1 MIIDN
6 VDFHELPAQKYW
18 SFPSG
23 YKKDSKAE
31 TQNMIFSGNY
41 VGARKMD
48 GAFYKFIKDENGNM
62 ELIGRSKSVKG
73 DYIDKIE
80 WVPQLHE
87 FFNSLP
93 NGTCLLGELY
103 FPEKEGS
110 SNVTTIMGC
119 LPQKARDRQEKGMKL
134 HYYVFDVLAFN
145 GESLYQK
152 NIEDRITYLYDINII
167 RNTNYNEYINIAKYY
182 EGKELWNHLQATLN
196 AGGEGIVITKKGT
209 CYQPGKRPA
218 RQTLKVKKEL
228 HETIDCF
235 FTGHATAPTKE
246 YTGKEIETWQYWL
259 NERTDEKLN
268 GEYYKEYFNGAP
280 LIPITKPYF
289 NGWAGSLEIGVIK
302 NDKVVPIGYLSG
314 LSDEIKANY
323 KDYKGK
329 VIEVGAMEVLYN
341 NGKFSGLRHAKLVN
355 FRPDLTI
362 KDCTWEKIFGNENK

>member
-31 TQNMIFSGNY
+31 TQNMIFSGDY

-119 LPQKARDRQEKGMKL
+119 LPQKARKRQEKGMKL
-134 HYYVFDVLAFN
+134 HYYVFDVLAID
-145 GESLYQK
+145 GESIYQQ
-152 NIEDRITYLYDINII
+152 NIEDRVDEIDIL
-167 RNTNYNEYINIAKYY
+167 RKAYKNEKYVKIAEYY
-182 EGKELWNHLQATLN
+182 EGKELWDHLQETLN
-196 AGGEGIVITKKGT
+196 NGGEGVVITKKGT

-235 FTGHATAPTKE
+235 FTGHATAPTEE

-259 NERTDEKLN
+259 NERTGEKLN

-329 VIEVGAMEVLYN
+329 VIEVGAMEVLET
-341 NGKFSGLRHAKLVN
+341 GGLRHAKMLN

-362 KDCTWEKIFGNENK
+362 KECTWEKIWGNENK

>member
-31 TQNMIFSGNY
+31 TQNMIFSGDY

-119 LPQKARDRQEKGMKL
+119 LPQKARNRQEKGMKL
-134 HYYVFDVLAFN
+134 HYYVFDVLAID
-145 GESLYQK
+145 GKSIYQQ
-152 NIEDRITYLYDINII
+152 NIEDRVDEIDIL
-167 RNTNYNEYINIAKYY
+167 RKAYKNEKYVKIAEYY
-182 EGKELWNHLQATLN
+182 EGKELWDHLQETLN
-196 AGGEGIVITKKGT
+196 NGGEGVVITKKGT

-235 FTGHATAPTKE
+235 FTGHITAPTKE

-259 NERTDEKLN
+259 NERTGEKLS

-314 LSDEIKANY
+314 LSDEIKANH

-329 VIEVGAMEVLYN
+329 VIEVGAMEVLET
-341 NGKFSGLRHAKLVN
+341 GGLRHAKMLN

-362 KDCTWEKIFGNENK
+362 KECTWEKIWGNENK

>member
-6 VDFHELPAQKYW
+6 VDFHELPVQKYW

-31 TQNMIFSGNY
+31 TQNMIFSGDY
-41 VGARKMD
+41 IGARKMD

-119 LPQKARDRQEKGMKL
+119 LPQKARNRQEKGMKL
-134 HYYVFDVLAFN
+134 HYYVFDVLAID
-145 GESLYQK
+145 GKSIYQQ
-152 NIEDRITYLYDINII
+152 NIEDRVDEIDIL
-167 RNTNYNEYINIAKYY
+167 RKAYKNEKYVKIAEYY
-182 EGKELWNHLQATLN
+182 EGKELWDHLQETLN
-196 AGGEGIVITKKGT
+196 NGGEGVVITKKGT

-259 NERTDEKLN
+259 NERTGEKLN

-329 VIEVGAMEVLYN
+329 VIEVGAMEVLET
-341 NGKFSGLRHAKLVN
+341 GGLRHAKMLN

-362 KDCTWEKIFGNENK
+362 KECTWEKIWGNENK

>member
-31 TQNMIFSGNY
+31 TQNMIFSGDY

-80 WVPQLHE
+80 WVPQLHK

-134 HYYVFDVLAFN
+134 HYYIFDILAYN
-145 GESLYQK
+145 GKSLYQK
-152 NIEDRITYLYDINII
+152 NIEERITYLYDINSI
-167 RNTNYNEYINIAKYY
+167 RNTYYNEYIDIAKYY
-182 EGKELWNHLQATLN
+182 EGKELWNHLQKTLN

-329 VIEVGAMEVLYN
+329 VIEVGAMEVLET
-341 NGKFSGLRHAKLVN
+341 GGLRHAKMLN

-362 KDCTWEKIFGNENK
+362 KECTWEKIWGNENK